1 MSLTSLAIRLP
12 KLLFIALVSLTLA
25 ACQTYNTTSDGKVN
39 DLMLQG
45 HDPVAFF
52 TEGRAVKGKDSLAA
66 KHEVGTYYFAN
77 EANRTAFAA
86 APAKYAPQYG
96 GFCTDGA
103 AYDMKAGGEVS
114 TFKVYKDKLYI
125 FGGRGAYEA
134 WALNADLNI
143 QRADSYWKDGLKDA
157 NAKLSFYKRLI
168 FRVPH
173 YKSGAALAE
182 EVAARRKAGT
192 FPALAGAGEQ

>member
-1 MSLTSLAIRLP
+1 MSLTSYTIRSP
-12 KLLFIALVSLTLA
+12 KLLFIALVSLMLA
-25 ACQTYNTTSDGKVN
+25 ACQTYNTTSDGKVS

-52 TEGRAVKGKDSLAA
+52 TEGRAVKGKDSLTA
-66 KHEVGTYYFAN
+66 KHEVGTYYFAS
-77 EANRTAFAA
+77 EANRAAFAA
-86 APAKYAPQYG
+86 TPTKYAPQYG

-125 FGGRGAYEA
+125 FGGQGAYEA

-143 QRADSYWKDGLKDA
+143 QRADGYWKDGLKDA
-157 NAKLSFYKRLI
+157 NAKLGFYKRLI

-182 EVAARRKAGT
+182 EVATRKKAGT
-192 FPALAGAGEQ
+192 FPVLPGAGAQ